1 MSEAKQYYDLIG
13 AQFIVNQL
21 AREVEVSDY
30 AVFVAAYRA
39 EGYVVDDEFLDH
51 KFHRYMIGQEVPSQV
66 ESYCRKVLAGKAPF
80 NGSKGCYLLA

>member
-51 KFHRYMIGQEVPSQV
+51 KFYRYMMAQEVPSQV